1 MKIEI
6 TELTKDD
13 IITILSEAF
22 KLPMWRR
29 NNAVKVT
36 NELLNEKRALIYNS
50 KDYMNYALN
59 LESLYNGLEKFILKI
74 GNTNI
79 DRYDYIDGDFILQ
92 YALFGVIVFEN
103 INKNRF

>member
-6 TELTKDD
+6 SELTKDD

-22 KLPMWRR
+22 KVPMWRR

-36 NELLNEKRALIYNS
+36 NDLLNGKKALIYNS
-50 KDYMNYALN
+50 KNCINYLLN
-59 LESLYNGLEKFILKI
+59 LENLYNGLKKFILKI

-79 DRYDYIDGDFILQ
+79 SIYDSIDGDFILQ
-92 YALFGVIVFEN
+92 YALFGTIVFEN
-103 INKNRF
+103 GYGV

>member
-6 TELTKDD
+6 SELTKDD

-22 KLPMWRR
+22 KIPMWRR

-36 NELLNEKRALIYNS
+36 NELLVKKSVLIYNS
-50 KDYMNYALN
+50 KDCLNYALN
-59 LESLYNGLEKFILKI
+59 LASLYEGLKKFILKI

-79 DRYDYIDGDFILQ
+79 SIYDSIDGDFILQ
-92 YALFGVIVFEN
+92 YSLFGTIVFEN
-103 INKNRF
+103 RYGV

>member
-6 TELTKDD
+6 SELTKDD
-13 IITILSEAF
+13 ILTILSEAF
-22 KLPMWRR
+22 KVPMWRR

-36 NELLNEKRALIYNS
+36 NELLDKKRVLIYNS
-50 KDYMNYALN
+50 KDYINYALN

>member
-6 TELTKDD
+6 SELTKNN
-13 IITILSEAF
+13 IITILSKAN
-22 KLPMWRR
+22 KVPIQRR

-36 NELLNEKRALIYNS
+36 NELLDKKRVLIYNS
-50 KDYMNYALN
+50 KDCMNYLLN
-59 LESLYNGLEKFILKI
+59 LKSLYNGLEKFILKI

-79 DRYDYIDGDFILQ
+79 SIYDSIDGDFILQ

-103 INKNRF
+103 RYGV